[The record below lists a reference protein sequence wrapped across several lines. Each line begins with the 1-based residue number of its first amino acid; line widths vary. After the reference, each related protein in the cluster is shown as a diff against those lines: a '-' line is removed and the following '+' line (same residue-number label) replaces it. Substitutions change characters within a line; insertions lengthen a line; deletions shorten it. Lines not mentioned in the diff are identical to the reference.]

1 MIPKNSAMN
10 KRSYFHRNRMKTAN
24 PKMTL
29 KKLHCIKQ
37 IWESNNKKELVKDS
51 KDSKFQ
57 NNGLPKS

>member
-1 MIPKNSAMN
+1 MN
-10 KRSYFHRNRMKTAN
+10 KRSYFHRKRMKTAN

-57 NNGLPKS
+57 NIGLPKS

>member
-1 MIPKNSAMN
+1 
-10 KRSYFHRNRMKTAN
+10 
-24 PKMTL
+24 MTL

-57 NNGLPKS
+57 NIGLPKS